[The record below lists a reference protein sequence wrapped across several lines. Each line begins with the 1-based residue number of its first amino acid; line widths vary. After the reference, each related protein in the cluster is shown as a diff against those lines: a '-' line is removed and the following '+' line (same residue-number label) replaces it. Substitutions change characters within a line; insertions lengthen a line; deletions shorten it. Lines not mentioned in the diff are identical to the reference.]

1 LQSGQTAIPLPRRT
15 VTTIVSAAFDTLSM
29 TNPLGTSE
37 EIRKLA
43 RMALILRGGQRKLAS
58 EIHQI

>member
-1 LQSGQTAIPLPRRT
+1 M
-15 VTTIVSAAFDTLSM
+15 IVSAAFDTISM

-43 RMALILRGGQRKLAS
+43 RMALILLGKQRKLTS
-58 EIHQI
+58 GIHQI